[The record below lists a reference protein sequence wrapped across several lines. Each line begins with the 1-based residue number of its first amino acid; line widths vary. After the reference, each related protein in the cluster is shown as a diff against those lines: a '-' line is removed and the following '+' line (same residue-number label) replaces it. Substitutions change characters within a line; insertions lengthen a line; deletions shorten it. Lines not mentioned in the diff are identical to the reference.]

1 MKRICKLAVLIAI
14 ITMFTSITAYAGNKT
29 PEITVIV
36 NNKTVHY
43 DVSPYLS
50 KGEVMVPVRQTADAL
65 GGEVTWDKKNKTA
78 WINLDM
84 MHVEI
89 IVGKSEIYIHRDADF
104 SGIPQT
110 VKLPSPV
117 KKIRGRVFV
126 PGITLFENMGMTVTW
141 DSQNRVLTITSPLPS
156 VVPYEEI
163 TSESISGN
171 STLMK
176 WYNENNQKKGISSIR
191 DGKYIYALIGAGEKP
206 TGGYTIN
213 IDDIFY
219 SSLDTITIN
228 ARVTPPGDNVSVIM
242 VITYPSTLIKIES
255 DTIKTVVGDVVD
267 SQTSGKEQWVTM
279 DSTTV
284 AKMELYDLD
293 QVKLRDIT
301 GDEKDKIM
309 QSFNEATIDQNPYIE
324 MIAGNMLKVTLNDGY
339 VITFTSYGS
348 ETNVI
353 ANFNKDGETRTFHLV
368 APVIAK
374 MLLQK

>member
-1 MKRICKLAVLIAI
+1 MRRIFMKRICKLAILIAI
-14 ITMFTSITAYAGNKT
+14 ITMFTSMTAYAGNKT

-50 KGEVMVPVRQTADAL
+50 KGEVMVPVRQTANAL

-228 ARVTPPGDNVSVIM
+228 ARVTPPGDNVRVIM

-267 SQTSGKEQWVTM
+267 SQTSGKEKWVTM
-279 DSTTV
+279 DLTTV
-284 AKMELYDLD
+284 
-293 QVKLRDIT
+293 
-301 GDEKDKIM
+301 EKWSCM
-309 QSFNEATIDQNPYIE
+309 
-324 MIAGNMLKVTLNDGY
+324 TL
-339 VITFTSYGS
+339 I
-348 ETNVI
+348 
-353 ANFNKDGETRTFHLV
+353 R
-368 APVIAK
+368 
-374 MLLQK
+374 